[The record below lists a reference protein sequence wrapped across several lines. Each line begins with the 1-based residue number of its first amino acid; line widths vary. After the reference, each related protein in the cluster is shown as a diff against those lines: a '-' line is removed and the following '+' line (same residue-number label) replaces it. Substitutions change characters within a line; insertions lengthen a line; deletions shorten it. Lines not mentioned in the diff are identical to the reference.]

1 MTSGQAFFDGLAALV
16 EASFPTRCANC
27 GTVYPDA
34 HSFIADTLP
43 ISPDRTGL
51 KQGVDERDLTIV
63 EAFRNCAN
71 SPNMSITSS
80 CNLAGDGSSVVAI
93 T

>member
-1 MTSGQAFFDGLAALV
+1 M
-16 EASFPTRCANC
+16 
-27 GTVYPDA
+27 
-34 HSFIADTLP
+34 
-43 ISPDRTGL
+43 GL

-71 SPNMSITSS
+71 SPNLSMTFS